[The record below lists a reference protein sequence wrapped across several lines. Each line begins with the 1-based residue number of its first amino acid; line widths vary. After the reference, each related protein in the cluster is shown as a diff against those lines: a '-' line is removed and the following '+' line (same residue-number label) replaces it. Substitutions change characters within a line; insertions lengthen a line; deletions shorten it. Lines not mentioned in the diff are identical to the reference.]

1 MTLRTPGV
9 CCPWRTHDDAPD
21 MPMSR
26 RRAGSCARQQHADPA
41 VRRATSWALRCTDAS
56 CWPDLA
62 QHECAVVRRRSGC
75 CSSNPAVP
83 NWSRLTTRTRDRRTD
98 TRGTPTHWLR
108 RARIGYFIDVHVS
121 AAEGG
126 GRRASSARGGL
137 RPSRSTCC
145 PRFVL
150 GTRGVMTRAGG
161 RLPVQQQAALPANGA
176 ARTNSGIEARRAQ
189 DTSRPISAGR
199 TSRVR

>member
-137 RPSRSTCC
+137 RPSRSTLLSALR
-145 PRFVL
+145 P
-150 GTRGVMTRAGG
+150 GDTRSHDTCWWPPTRPTAS
-161 RLPVQQQAALPANGA
+161 GA
-176 ARTNSGIEARRAQ
+176 ASQRGCPHELWYRGAKG
-189 DTSRPISAGR
+189 AGHVA
-199 TSRVR
+199 SN